1 MSDAPERPHPA
12 QTPDYYHRMTVP
24 RAPFVRA
31 PEATRTILL
40 VTAAAACA
48 PLLGGIVFFGWRAGA
63 VTGLAVLSCVLIEW
77 LYDHI
82 TRTPSMLARTHA
94 VLTGL
99 LLGLTLPPFA
109 AWYAVVIASAFAII
123 VGKAIFGGV
132 GHFVWQPALVG
143 RLAVAIMLPAL
154 AAGPSSAHRGNWPV
168 LSRPKIVV
176 GDIMRTQHIDSLAQW
191 RRKTIK
197 GLPDAFL
204 APRPEV
210 HLAGLTRGR
219 APFSAIGRTPSG
231 LDRPLPSALQHMP
244 PLPEVLLGA
253 TPGGIGETSTVLIT
267 IAGLYLV
274 YRNYVKWQ
282 LPLAIL
288 LSAGVTVAI
297 APVQLMTHQPFIAWW
312 PIAMEGL
319 DVGVV
324 YLTYQ
329 IATGG
334 LFLAAFFLA
343 TEMTCRPVT
352 TGGQVLFGVGV
363 GSLAML
369 LRLYTA
375 VPVPAYVAVLVMNT
389 FTQSI
394 DRLWRP
400 RVFGR
405 PRWPFRREPAVKA

>member
-1 MSDAPERPHPA
+1 MSDSPSRHPA
-12 QTPDYYHRMTVP
+12 QAPNYFHRMP
-24 RAPFVRA
+24 MPKAPFVRA
-31 PEATRTILL
+31 PEATRNILL

-48 PLLGGIVFFGWRAGA
+48 PLLGGIVFFGWRAAA
-63 VTGLAVLSCVLIEW
+63 VTGTAVATCVMVEW
-77 LYDHI
+77 LYNRV
-82 TRTPSMLARTHA
+82 TRTPGLLSRTHA

-109 AWYAVVIASAFAII
+109 GWPETMIASAFAII

-143 RLAVAIMLPAL
+143 RLAVAVMMPAL
-154 AAGPSSAHRGNWPV
+154 AAGPSNVHQGAWPV
-168 LSRPKIVV
+168 LARPKIVV
-176 GDIMRTQHIDSLAQW
+176 GDIMRYKHVDSLTRW
-191 RRKTIK
+191 RYETTK
-197 GLPDAFL
+197 GMTDALL
-204 APRPEV
+204 APRPEGR
-210 HLAGLTRGR
+210 LAGLTRGKAR
-219 APFSAIGRTPSG
+219 YSAIGRTPPG
-231 LDRPLPSALQHMP
+231 LDNPLPSAMEALP

-253 TPGGIGETSTVLIT
+253 VPGGIGETSTVLIT
-267 IAGLYLV
+267 IAGLYLI
-274 YRNYVKWQ
+274 YRNYIKWQ

-288 LSAGVTVAI
+288 VSAAVTVAI
-297 APVQLMTHQPFIAWW
+297 APVQLTTHQPFIAWW

-329 IATGG
+329 ITTGG

-375 VPVPAYVAVLVMNT
+375 VPLPAYVAVLVMNT

-400 RVFGR
+400 RVFGHR
-405 PRWPFRREPAVKA
+405 RWPFGRKLPAKA

>member
-1 MSDAPERPHPA
+1 MSDAPSRHA
-12 QTPDYYHRMTVP
+12 VRDPDYFHRMPTS

-31 PEATRTILL
+31 REATRTILL

-48 PLLGGIVFFGWRAGA
+48 PLLGGVVFFGWRAA
-63 VTGLAVLSCVLIEW
+63 MVTGTAVVSCVLTEW
-77 LYDHI
+77 LYDRV
-82 TRTPSMLARTHA
+82 TRTPGMLARTHA

-109 AWYAVVIASAFAII
+109 SWSNTVIASVFAII

-143 RLAVAIMLPAL
+143 RLAVAVMMPAL
-154 AAGPSSAHRGNWPV
+154 AAGPSSVHQGAWPV
-168 LSRPKIVV
+168 LSKPKIVI
-176 GDIMRTQHIDSLAQW
+176 GDITRHKHVESLYRW
-191 RRKTIK
+191 RHETTE
-197 GLPDAFL
+197 GLTDAL
-204 APRPEV
+204 LGPKPEG
-210 HLAGLTRGR
+210 HLAGLTRGEAR
-219 APFSAIGRTPSG
+219 YSAIGRTPPG
-231 LDRPLPSALQHMP
+231 LDHPLPSAMEHLP

-253 TPGGIGETSTVLIT
+253 VPGGIGETSTVLIT
-267 IAGLYLV
+267 IAGLYLI
-274 YRNYVKWQ
+274 YRNYIKWQ

-288 LSAGVTVAI
+288 VSAAVTVAI
-297 APVQLMTHQPFIAWW
+297 APVQLVTQHPFMAWW

-324 YLTYQ
+324 YVTYQ
-329 IATGG
+329 ITTGG

-352 TGGQVLFGVGV
+352 TGGQVLFGIGV
-363 GSLAML
+363 GTLAML

-375 VPVPAYVAVLVMNT
+375 VPVPAYVAVLIMNT

-400 RVFGR
+400 RVFGSR
-405 PRWPFRREPAVKA
+405 RWPFGRRRLPKI